1 MSSFVGVDIG
11 GTFTDLVAVDED
23 SGVLTVRKVPSTPP
37 TFIEGILNGLG
48 ELGMPFSDIRLLV
61 HGSTIG
67 TNAVLERKG
76 AKTALVTTKGF
87 RDVLTLARA
96 TKPDT
101 YDLRWQPPDP
111 LVKRRNIFDVTER
124 MNHKGEV
131 VTALD
136 VDELKALKSKF
147 EAREIEAIAV
157 CFLNSFINPDHER
170 LAAEVLREMLPNVRV
185 STSYDVFPEIREFER
200 TSTTVVNAYLQ
211 PVTDKYL
218 ADLMNGLGEGGFD
231 GDLLIVHSGGG
242 VMTEETARKL
252 PARMCYSGPAGG
264 VMGGAYIGG
273 LADRGDVITMD
284 MGGTSTDVAVV
295 KEGRPVVSPGLS
307 IEHNI
312 PVRFPSIDIA
322 TIGAGGGSIGW
333 IDRGLLKNGPES
345 AGANPGPACYG
356 RGGDRPTNTDANIAL
371 GRVSEAGLIGGAL
384 PLDRARAAEVIDRD
398 IAGEFDWSTEEAA
411 SAILRVANAN
421 IVNAIRLVTLQKGHD
436 PRDFTLVPF
445 GGAGPM
451 HAVDVA
457 RDLNIPEVLV
467 PQFPGIASAF
477 GQLHVDLRHD
487 FTLPLFQR
495 QSQVNVG
502 EFNDLWSELEQTAHD
517 VLVSEE
523 GISVEKIRLERQA
536 DLKYYPQS
544 FYLTLPINDGEVTQE
559 QLDTLFQSYHETHE
573 REFGYSIPPHAAE
586 VEIGQVRLV
595 ALGLIDKPTLSA
607 ADASTNG
614 AGSAGKRQAYF
625 EEYGG
630 WTDVD
635 AYVRDELSPGTTIE
649 GPAVID
655 QFDSTTVLPPETS
668 SQVDDYANLLVN
680 VRA

>member
-48 ELGMPFSDIRLLV
+48 ELGVPFSSIRLLV

-101 YDLRWQPPDP
+101 YDLRWQPPAP
-111 LVKRRNIFDVTER
+111 LVPRRNIFDVTER
-124 MNHKGEV
+124 MNHKGGV
-131 VTALD
+131 VTPLE
-136 VDELKALKSKF
+136 VDELRALKSKF
-147 EAREIEAIAV
+147 EARNIEAIAV
-157 CFLNSFINPDHER
+157 CFLNSFINPEHEH
-170 LAAEVLREMLPNVRV
+170 LAARVLREMLPDIQV

-211 PVTDKYL
+211 PVTDRYL
-218 ADLMNGLGEGGFD
+218 EDLMKGLGEGGFE
-231 GDLLIVHSGGG
+231 GDLMIVHSAGG
-242 VMTEETARKL
+242 VMTEETARKI

-273 LADRGDVITMD
+273 LAKREDVITMD

-295 KEGRPVVSPGLS
+295 KGGHPVISPGLS

-312 PVRFPSIDIA
+312 PVRFPSIDIN

-333 IDRGLLKNGPES
+333 VDRGLLKNGPES
-345 AGANPGPACYG
+345 AGASPGPACYG
-356 RGGDRPTNTDANIAL
+356 RGGERATNTDANLAL

-384 PLDRARAAEVIDRD
+384 PLDRALATEVIDRE
-398 IAGEFDWSTEEAA
+398 IASEFGWSTEQAA

-451 HAVDVA
+451 HAVEVA
-457 RDLNIPEVLV
+457 RDLHIPEVLV

-502 EFNDLWSELEQTAHD
+502 EFNDLWRELEQTAHE

-523 GISVEKIRLERQA
+523 GISADRIRLERQA

-544 FYLTLPINDGEVTQE
+544 FYITMAIGDGEVTQE
-559 QLDTLFQSYHETHE
+559 QLNDLFALYHETHKKD
-573 REFGYSIPPHAAE
+573 FGYSIPAHAAE

-595 ALGLIDKPTLSA
+595 ARGLIDKPTLKPSTTSA
-607 ADASTNG
+607 NG
-614 AGSAGKRQAYF
+614 SKPGKRQAYF

-630 WTDVD
+630 WMDAD
-635 AYVRDELSPGTTIE
+635 AYIRDEMAPGTTIK

-655 QFDSTTVLPPETS
+655 QFDSTTVLPPETTAT
-668 SQVDDYANLLVN
+668 VDDYANLLVN
-680 VRA
+680 VEG